1 VTAVRIR
8 LGYAAIALDVPEGSP
23 NRTVRAQT
31 LAALPGDDARR
42 HRLRQVAAQNLHTTL
57 RILRY
62 NAAEGIPLY
71 RLTSRLIPFATHPEW
86 GWDWEAELQQELA
99 QIRALVL
106 RRGLRLSVH
115 LDHFVVLNSASPGVR
130 ERSLAEVRHQARLLQ
145 ALAGPGANAVLVT
158 HIGARGADPARA
170 VDRFVDVV
178 TRLEPAVRRLLAVEN
193 DDVSFDPAH
202 ALEAALATWPPG
214 RTPKLHLSSPVSAG
228 SPRDHADGIRPEDF
242 DRLAAALRPLGRDC
256 DVLLEAKA
264 KDRALKALAAH
275 LAGRPGYRVHRT
287 GEIELVDAG

>member
-1 VTAVRIR
+1 MTAVRIR

-202 ALEAALATWPPG
+202 ALEAA
-214 RTPKLHLSSPVSAG
+214 
-228 SPRDHADGIRPEDF
+228 
-242 DRLAAALRPLGRDC
+242 
-256 DVLLEAKA
+256 
-264 KDRALKALAAH
+264 
-275 LAGRPGYRVHRT
+275 
-287 GEIELVDAG
+287 